1 MGSMLQDRGR
11 HQAPPQNE
19 IPSKRFKEDN
29 SLITE
34 TEIESSEELSLLD
47 NASNTLESMNPINLA
62 ARVLSARAQL
72 FHQFQNNRAILQQ
85 QQQHQQQKSFH
96 PNNFDSQQKLCQLLQ
111 FAHFQAYLATM
122 VSRSTKTE

>member
-11 HQAPPQNE
+11 QAPPQNE
-19 IPSKRFKEDN
+19 IPSKRFKEDPV
-29 SLITE
+29 I

-47 NASNTLESMNPINLA
+47 NASNTLVSMNPINLA

-72 FHQFQNNRAILQQ
+72 FHQFQNNRALLQQ
-85 QQQHQQQKSFH
+85 QQQKSF
-96 PNNFDSQQKLCQLLQ
+96 NFQNQFDSQQKLCQLLQ

>member
-11 HQAPPQNE
+11 QAPPQNE
-19 IPSKRFKEDN
+19 IPSKRFKEDPV
-29 SLITE
+29 I
-34 TEIESSEELSLLD
+34 TEIESSEE
-47 NASNTLESMNPINLA
+47 SNTDSMNPINLA

-72 FHQFQNNRAILQQ
+72 FHQFQNRALLQ
-85 QQQHQQQKSFH
+85 QQQKSF
-96 PNNFDSQQKLCQLLQ
+96 NFQQNFDSQQKLCQLLQ

>member
-19 IPSKRFKEDN
+19 IPSKRFKEDPV
-29 SLITE
+29 I
-34 TEIESSEELSLLD
+34 TEIESSEE
-47 NASNTLESMNPINLA
+47 SNTDSMNPINLA

-72 FHQFQNNRAILQQ
+72 FHQFQNRALLQ
-85 QQQHQQQKSFH
+85 QQQKSF
-96 PNNFDSQQKLCQLLQ
+96 NFQQNFDSQQKLCQLLQ

>member
-19 IPSKRFKEDN
+19 IPSKRFKE
-29 SLITE
+29 E

-96 PNNFDSQQKLCQLLQ
+96 PNNFDS
-111 FAHFQAYLATM
+111 A
-122 VSRSTKTE
+122 VSIYHH

>member
-11 HQAPPQNE
+11 QAPPQNE
-19 IPSKRFKEDN
+19 IPSKRFKEDPV
-29 SLITE
+29 I
-34 TEIESSEELSLLD
+34 TEIESSEE
-47 NASNTLESMNPINLA
+47 SNTDSMNPINLA

-72 FHQFQNNRAILQQ
+72 FHQFQNRALLQQ
-85 QQQHQQQKSFH
+85 QQQKSF
-96 PNNFDSQQKLCQLLQ
+96 NFQQNFDSQQKLCQLLQ

>member
-19 IPSKRFKEDN
+19 IPSKRFKEDH

-72 FHQFQNNRAILQQ
+72 FHQFQNRALLQQ
-85 QQQHQQQKSFH
+85 QQQKSF
-96 PNNFDSQQKLCQLLQ
+96 NFQQNFDSQQKLCQLLQ

>member
-11 HQAPPQNE
+11 QAPPQNE
-19 IPSKRFKEDN
+19 IPSKRFKEDH

-72 FHQFQNNRAILQQ
+72 FHQFQNRALLQ
-85 QQQHQQQKSFH
+85 QQQKSF
-96 PNNFDSQQKLCQLLQ
+96 NFQQNFDSQQKLCQLLQ

>member
-19 IPSKRFKEDN
+19 IPSKRFKEDPV
-29 SLITE
+29 I
-34 TEIESSEELSLLD
+34 TEIESSEE
-47 NASNTLESMNPINLA
+47 SNTDSMNPINLA

-72 FHQFQNNRAILQQ
+72 FHQFQNRALLQ
-85 QQQHQQQKSFH
+85 QQQKSF
-96 PNNFDSQQKLCQLLQ
+96 NFQTQFDSQQKLCQLLQ